1 MRQALA
7 GLAACLAL
15 AGCAGVAENGPY
27 ELVEFS
33 ITGPDQLGPGSTS
46 LTVSNVGEFPHTMVV
61 TDSSGE
67 VVAATSLVQPDQSVE
82 LAVDLRPGRYSF
94 TCRIV
99 AQDSEGQL
107 IDHFESG
114 MAATVEVSG

>member
-1 MRQALA
+1 MRRVLA

-15 AGCAGVAENGPY
+15 AGCAGLAESVSY

-46 LTVSNVGEFPHTMVV
+46 LTVSNAGEFPHTMVV

-67 VVAATSLVQPDQSVE
+67 VVAATSLVQPEQSVE

>member
-1 MRQALA
+1 MRRALA

-15 AGCAGVAENGPY
+15 AGCAQVAETGAY

-33 ITGPDQLGPGSTS
+33 IAGPDRLDSGSSS
-46 LTVSNVGEFPHTMVV
+46 LTVSNAGEFPHTMVV
-61 TDSSGE
+61 TDSAGE
-67 VVAATSLVQPDQSVE
+67 VVAATSLVQPGQSVE
-82 LAVDLRPGRYSF
+82 LAVDLTPGRYSF

-107 IDHFESG
+107 IDHFEAG
-114 MAATVEVSG
+114 MAANVEVSA